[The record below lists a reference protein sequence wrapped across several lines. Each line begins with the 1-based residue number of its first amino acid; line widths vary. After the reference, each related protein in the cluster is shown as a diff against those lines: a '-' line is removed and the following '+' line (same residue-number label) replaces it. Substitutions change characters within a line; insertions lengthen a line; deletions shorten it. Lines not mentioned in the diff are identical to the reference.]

1 MFLTNNYLEKSMSK
15 DYRYQ
20 RDEWDSVEEEDVH
33 AKKPIAKRQSN
44 VKTKQ
49 KRDLQRRDKQRRL
62 HQEEY

>member
-1 MFLTNNYLEKSMSK
+1 MSK

-20 RDEWDSVEEEDVH
+20 RDEWDSVEEEDFH
-33 AKKPIAKRQSN
+33 APKRQST
-44 VKTKQ
+44 VKEKQ

>member
-1 MFLTNNYLEKSMSK
+1 MSK

-20 RDEWDSVEEEDVH
+20 REEWDSVEEEDVH

>member
-1 MFLTNNYLEKSMSK
+1 MSK

-20 RDEWDSVEEEDVH
+20 RDEWDSVEEEGFH
-33 AKKPIAKRQSN
+33 AKKPNSKRQSN
-44 VKTKQ
+44 VKEKQ

>member
-1 MFLTNNYLEKSMSK
+1 MSK

-20 RDEWDSVEEEDVH
+20 RDEWDSVEEEDFH
-33 AKKPIAKRQSN
+33 APNPKRQST
-44 VKTKQ
+44 VKEKQ

>member
-1 MFLTNNYLEKSMSK
+1 MSK

-20 RDEWDSVEEEDVH
+20 RDEWDSVEEEDFH
-33 AKKPIAKRQSN
+33 AKKPSSKRQSS
-44 VKTKQ
+44 VKEKQ

>member
-1 MFLTNNYLEKSMSK
+1 MSK

-20 RDEWDSVEEEDVH
+20 RDEWDSVEEEDFH
-33 AKKPIAKRQSN
+33 AKNSSKRQST
-44 VKTKQ
+44 VKEKQ

>member
-1 MFLTNNYLEKSMSK
+1 MSK

-33 AKKPIAKRQSN
+33 AKKPNAKRQSN

-49 KRDLQRRDKQRRL
+49 KRDLQRKMAMLDISASL
-62 HQEEY
+62 LLTSLTGPLLC